1 MRLPFRLFAVRH
13 QAWLATAKLHPFT
26 GGNMAAEFR
35 STMEAR
41 VIERALKDESFRQ
54 QLVDD
59 PHAALQQVLGVSL
72 PGSVNIE
79 VLEET
84 PGTMYLVLPPAESGS
99 RELSEQEVA
108 SVAGGGITWSSA
120 SNSCSC

>member
-1 MRLPFRLFAVRH
+1 MRLPYRRFAVLRK
-13 QAWLATAKLHPFT
+13 AWLGTARLHPFT

-41 VIERALKDESFRQ
+41 VIERAQKDEAFRQ

-59 PHAALQQVLGVSL
+59 PHGALQQALGVSL

-84 PGTMYLVLPPAESGS
+84 PGTMYLVLPPVESGS

>member
-1 MRLPFRLFAVRH
+1 
-13 QAWLATAKLHPFT
+13 
-26 GGNMAAEFR
+26 
-35 STMEAR
+35 MEAR
-41 VIERALKDESFRQ
+41 VIERAAKDEAFRQ

-59 PHAALQQVLGVSL
+59 PHGALQQALGVSL

-84 PGTMYLVLPPAESGS
+84 PGTMYLVLPPAETGS

>member
-1 MRLPFRLFAVRH
+1 
-13 QAWLATAKLHPFT
+13 
-26 GGNMAAEFR
+26 MAAESR

-41 VIERALKDESFRQ
+41 LIERAAKDEAFRR

-59 PHAALQQVLGVSL
+59 PHAALQQALGVSL

-84 PGTMYLVLPPAESGS
+84 HAQTPRAAHHLFVSSPLRGGLQWGS
-99 RELSEQEVA
+99 RER
-108 SVAGGGITWSSA
+108 
-120 SNSCSC
+120 